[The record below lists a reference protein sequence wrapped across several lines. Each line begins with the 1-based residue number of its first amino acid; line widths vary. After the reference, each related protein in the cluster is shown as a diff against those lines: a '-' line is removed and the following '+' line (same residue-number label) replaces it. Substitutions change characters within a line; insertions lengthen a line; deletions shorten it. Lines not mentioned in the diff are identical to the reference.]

1 MWLVHKHRLPI
12 ACDVL
17 SAPILTGCLWLQPY
31 QSRRER
37 EDKKRAALGLS
48 PLGSDEEEE
57 DDDDEQV
64 GLLAAQEQ
72 FDSGSEKGK

>member
-1 MWLVHKHRLPI
+1 
-12 ACDVL
+12 
-17 SAPILTGCLWLQPY
+17 LWLQPY

-72 FDSGSEKGK
+72 FDSGSEQGK